1 MVNKIKPNNNKPQTK
16 KEVKRTNSI
25 LKILLIGYIIVFI
38 LSLFIMYSVKDR
50 NLNTLYDT
58 INNDCYNNDS
68 IMYNNS
74 YVRNEVYIIYYDLP
88 IEDKYYCSIVTK
100 KEFDNKK

>member
-1 MVNKIKPNNNKPQTK
+1 
-16 KEVKRTNSI
+16 
-25 LKILLIGYIIVFI
+25 
-38 LSLFIMYSVKDR
+38 MYSVKDR

-74 YVRNEVYIIYYDLP
+74 YVRNRSVYYLL
-88 IEDKYYCSIVTK
+88 
-100 KEFDNKK
+100 